1 MKKVV
6 MIIVGIILMGLGVLG
21 LSLLGRSDKVIR
33 LLVFSIAFIAVGIFL
48 LIFGIKQKKS
58 VSSNS
63 TQVTAPAEQG
73 IKREAAAIDC
83 TKPVDMLPVNQ
94 DDLMKVY
101 QYDQKLCIIRDD
113 PDPVPYIIDKV
124 KEGHRQLIFEFEP
137 DNPHDDKAI
146 MIKLDDKKIGYVYRD
161 QTQDMI
167 HSYFKS
173 HYEVAAH
180 INTVIGNEVMYKIAF
195 YKPKDKCRENVV
207 PFKNKKFVENV
218 CEGEILEVR
227 YSNLEDAFVADLTDG
242 TIKLPKK
249 AEEYASKYHAV
260 PAEVG
265 ENCESLIFYK

>member
-1 MKKVV
+1 MKKKMDVKF
-6 MIIVGIILMGLGVLG
+6 IIGCVLIGLGLIGFIGVPGSDDKSALIMGSIMVIAAGVVLLFFG
-21 LSLLGRSDKVIR
+21 LKKN
-33 LLVFSIAFIAVGIFL
+33 
-48 LIFGIKQKKS
+48 KQTEARPIERPVPETITKS
-58 VSSNS
+58 VDY
-63 TQVTAPAEQG
+63 TRD
-73 IKREAAAIDC
+73 I
-83 TKPVDMLPVNQ
+83 DMLPVNQ
-94 DDLMKVY
+94 GDLMKVY

-137 DNPHDDKAI
+137 DNPHDDKAV
-146 MIKLDDKKIGYVYRD
+146 MIKLDDQKIGYVYRG

-195 YKPKDKCRENVV
+195 YKPKDKCKEYVV
-207 PFKNKKFVENV
+207 PFKNKKFVENTY
-218 CEGEILEVR
+218 EGEILEVE
-227 YSNLEDAFVADLTDG
+227 YDELDECFTAYIAGETV
-242 TIKLPKK
+242 KLPKRV
-249 AEEYASKYHAV
+249 EEYARKHHSI

>member
-1 MKKVV
+1 M
-6 MIIVGIILMGLGVLG
+6 
-21 LSLLGRSDKVIR
+21 
-33 LLVFSIAFIAVGIFL
+33 
-48 LIFGIKQKKS
+48 KQKKDIKFTIGCVLIGVGLIGFFGVPS
-58 VSSNS
+58 QDDKTSLIMGSILFIVAGAVLLFFGLRKNKQAEALPIESA
-63 TQVTAPAEQG
+63 APATTKTES
-73 IKREAAAIDC
+73 ADC
-83 TKPVDMLPVNQ
+83 KLDIDMLPVNQ
-94 DDLMKVY
+94 GDLMKVY

-137 DNPHDDKAI
+137 DNPYDDKAI
-146 MIKLDDKKIGYVYRD
+146 MIKLDDKKIGYVYRG

-167 HSYFKS
+167 HSYYHS

-180 INTVIGNEVMYKIAF
+180 INTVIGDEVKYKIAF
-195 YKPKDKCRENVV
+195 YKPKEKCRENVV
-207 PFKNKKFVENV
+207 PFKNKKFVESV

-227 YSNLEDAFVADLTDG
+227 YSELEDAFVADLTDG
-242 TIKLPKK
+242 TVKLPKK